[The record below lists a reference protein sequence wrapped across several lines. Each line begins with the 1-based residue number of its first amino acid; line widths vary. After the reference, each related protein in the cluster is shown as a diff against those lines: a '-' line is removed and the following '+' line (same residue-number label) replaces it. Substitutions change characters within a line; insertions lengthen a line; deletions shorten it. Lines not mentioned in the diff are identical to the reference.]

1 MPLNINLLD
10 LNNLDLEIKKNA
22 LVVKPINFVKPI
34 NYEDPSFSIG
44 SNKLPKIEYLS
55 WYSF

>member
-1 MPLNINLLD
+1 LNINLLD